1 MKMNCVEKN
10 NIRTKEIDGLISDLE
25 IVINKLNAE
34 LLSEESK
41 LALEDSRLR
50 EINKVLEKLR
60 NKKEK
65 GLNEF
70 LIGTSIILLFLLG
83 HLTIS
88 FGYLFYLVL
97 AIYLVRFPS
106 FIKVFKIIKNKD
118 IEKLENVKAEVK
130 ERIQDTMLNKRAL
143 EQQIWRSQVKIEEMS
158 NEKSVLEDI
167 NLCFTDKNVFQ
178 RTRVREK
185 ITKK

>member
-1 MKMNCVEKN
+1 M
-10 NIRTKEIDGLISDLE
+10 ISDLE
-25 IVINKLNAE
+25 IVTNKLNTE
-34 LLSEESK
+34 LLAEESK

-70 LIGTSIILLFLLG
+70 LIGTSILLLILFC

-88 FGYLFYLVL
+88 FGYFFYIILV
-97 AIYLVRFPS
+97 IYLLKVPS

-118 IEKLENVKAEVK
+118 TEKLEAVKAEIK
-130 ERIQDTMLNKRAL
+130 ERIQDIMFNKRAL
-143 EQQIWRSQVKIEEMS
+143 EQQIWKTEYKIKEMS

-167 NLCFTDKNVFQ
+167 NSCFTDKNVFQ